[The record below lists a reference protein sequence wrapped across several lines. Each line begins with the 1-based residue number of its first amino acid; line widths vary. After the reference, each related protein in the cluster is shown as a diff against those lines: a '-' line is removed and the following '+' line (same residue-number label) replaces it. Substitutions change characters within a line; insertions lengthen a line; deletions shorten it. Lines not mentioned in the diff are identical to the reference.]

1 MNELTPLNRRKGG
14 IKAQLTKLGKFIN
27 EEMEQCGIVDLTNKI
42 ELLYKIENKLED
54 LKLDYYKTLKDKE
67 LQACEKELGFIN
79 EDL

>member
-1 MNELTPLNRRKGG
+1 MNELTPLNRRKGS

-27 EEMEQCGIVDLTNKI
+27 EEIKQCDIVDLTNKI

-54 LKLDYYKTLKDKE
+54 LKLDYYKLLKDME
-67 LQACEKELGFIN
+67 LQAYEEELEDIN